1 MHFTATQFSHA
12 EVQLELLVAAGT
24 EPSLE
29 GVAHPGRIPYWSVLW
44 PSTAVFGKWLVDQGY
59 WQDTPVLELGC
70 GAGLVGLAV
79 AALGARVTQ
88 TDLFPEAVQLARRNA
103 LRNGLPATRQ
113 VAGDWHRWPL
123 RSRWPVIL
131 GNDLT
136 YERDSHAYLLEVLER
151 ALTEGGVAYLAD
163 PGRPMTLDFLARAE
177 REGWEV
183 GLDALPGSTSV
194 EPAYLYRFRR

>member
-1 MHFTATQFSHA
+1 MQFASTEFSHA
-12 EVQLELLVAAGT
+12 GVRLELLIAAGT

-103 LRNGLPATRQ
+103 LQNGLAGTRQ
-113 VAGDWHRWPL
+113 VAGDWHNWPL
-123 RSRWPVIL
+123 RFRWPVIL

-136 YERDSHAYLLEVLER
+136 YERESHAHLLGVLER

-183 GLDALPGSTSV
+183 GLDTLPGSTAA